1 MSDRP
6 TPQSDHQFN
15 AIKTFCQEQHMF
27 QDMYEFSKILERKL
41 AEANEV
47 IENIKTRLLDP
58 HGVYISMLY
67 GEIAKLDWAK
77 IEHIHGSHPMREQLY
92 EERALADRLAEAANV
107 VIDQWETPNWK
118 LTEPTATCMNTLRNT
133 LAAWKEAR
141 CE

>member
-92 EERALADRLAEAANV
+92 EERALADRLASRLSYHAEVDGEYAPDTTLAA
-107 VIDQWETPNWK
+107 
-118 LTEPTATCMNTLRNT
+118 
-133 LAAWKEAR
+133 LAAWKKAR
-141 CE
+141 NEI